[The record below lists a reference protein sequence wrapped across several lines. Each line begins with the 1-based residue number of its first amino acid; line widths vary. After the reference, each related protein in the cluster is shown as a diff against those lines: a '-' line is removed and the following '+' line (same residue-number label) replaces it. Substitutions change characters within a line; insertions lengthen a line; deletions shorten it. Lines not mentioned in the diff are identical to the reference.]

1 MKNSELTY
9 KEIYGQ
15 AVSFQAI
22 NDTFDTIFKTLDEV
36 FAEKYDEV
44 IFTGCGTSLYLAQA
58 SAHAFS
64 TCTGISAKGMCCS
77 ELYYFPET
85 YVGNGKKVLVVPMTR
100 KSYTTEV
107 RMAIDKVRSYPGVKS
122 LAITCDADSSK
133 YNDYMLLSP
142 ETPEDSVIMTR
153 SFTSMIYLAVVMSYY
168 VGGKKEKIE
177 QLKDYAAN
185 AESFLKATDEMAKK
199 IVAEHPECNLFIT
212 LGQGINYGI
221 ANECMN
227 KMKEM
232 SLSNSE
238 AYYTLEYRHG
248 PMSLVDDKTL
258 IILLGNED
266 TVDGDAKLLT
276 QMKEYGAKV
285 LAIGNN
291 ASKDFTDVD
300 YTLDMP
306 YGYDSLQNAPII
318 GFIGQLIGYYVAE
331 LKNLNADSPRHLT
344 QAIVIK

>member
-15 AVSFQAI
+15 PVSFQAI

-258 IILLGNED
+258 IILLGNEN

>member
-15 AVSFQAI
+15 PVSFQAI

-344 QAIVIK
+344 QAILIK

>member
-15 AVSFQAI
+15 PVSFQAV
-22 NDTFDTIFKTLDEV
+22 NDTLDTIFKTLDEV

-258 IILLGNED
+258 IILLGNEN

-318 GFIGQLIGYYVAE
+318 GYIGQLIGYYVAE